1 MEPQGEG
8 DGVRVRKRIGL
19 SLLASG
25 LLGLAALA
33 SSGAAGG
40 AAAIITHGV
49 RLASQGPD
57 FSAPAS
63 ATWSSSNWSGY
74 AETGT
79 FTSVSGSWTV
89 PPAAAGAVTTT
100 RGRFGFGGGSTTAWY
115 SAAWLGID
123 GFNNSNLI
131 QTGTEQDYYGG
142 AAHYSAWWEILPA
155 AETVISE
162 PVSPGDAMTATITK
176 TPTQVTV
183 GGGGFFGRGRST
195 TEYDW
200 IITIAD
206 TTRGWT
212 FSTTQAYNG
221 AGTSAE
227 WIVEAPEVNGQIAS
241 LANYGFPSASA
252 AAGDFNSA
260 EVATTVGG
268 PLTGARLNYS
278 ADAGTLIQNNV
289 QVSTPGQPDPNAT
302 AFNSLYGATAP
313 AAPKS

>member
-1 MEPQGEG
+1 
-8 DGVRVRKRIGL
+8 VSRRRRIGL
-19 SLLASG
+19 SLMTSG
-25 LLGLAALA
+25 LLGLAAFA

-40 AAAIITHGV
+40 AAVVITHGV
-49 RLASQGPD
+49 RVASQGPAL
-57 FSAPAS
+57 SSSAS

-89 PPAAAGAVTTT
+89 PTVSPGAVTTT
-100 RGRFGFGGGSTTAWY
+100 RGRFGGSSTTAWY
-115 SAAWLGID
+115 SATWLGID
-123 GFNNSNLI
+123 GFNDSNLI

-162 PVSPGDAMTATITK
+162 PVNPGDVMTATITK

-183 GGGGFFGRGRST
+183 GGGGFGRGHST
-195 TEYDW
+195 TEYKW
-200 IITIAD
+200 TITITD
-206 TTRGWT
+206 ETQNPSWT
-212 FSTTQAYNG
+212 FQTTQAYGG

-241 LANYGFPSASA
+241 LAKYLFPSTSA
-252 AAGDFNSA
+252 LAGDFNSA
-260 EVATTVGG
+260 EVATLGG
-268 PLTGARLNYS
+268 SLGGAGLSYS
-278 ADAGTLIQNNV
+278 ADAGTLVQNNA
-289 QVSTPGQPDPNAT
+289 QVSTPGPPDGAAT

-313 AAPKS
+313 APPQN